1 MKISEVLKDKRTEQQ
16 LTQEQLAEKIFVS
29 KKTISNWET
38 GKTTPD
44 LESLILLSE
53 VFAISLDELIKG
65 DQEMVKRMDEKMKKG
80 GFFPIVIFLI
90 AGLVVLP
97 IIYHLF
103 PNDVSAS
110 FLFFGYLLII
120 FVIAVLFIVS
130 GLIYFKNWFHD
141 TDKGQGK

>member
-1 MKISEVLKDKRTEQQ
+1 MTISQVLKDKRAAQQ

-80 GFFPIVIFLI
+80 SLFPVAISLI
-90 AGLVVLP
+90 AGLIILP
-97 IIYHLF
+97 VIYYLF

-141 TDKGQGK
+141 TDKGQDK

>member
-1 MKISEVLKDKRTEQQ
+1 MKISQVLKDKRTEQQ

-65 DQEMVKRMDEKMKKG
+65 DQEMVKRMDEKIKKG
-80 GFFPIVIFLI
+80 GFFPIVRFLI
-90 AGLVVLP
+90 AGLVVLSV
-97 IIYHLF
+97 IYHLF

-141 TDKGQGK
+141 TNKGQDK